1 MRICMDELRAY
12 SDCVWQSDEVGL
24 TAMATHAA

>member
-12 SDCVWQSDEVGL
+12 SDCVWQSSEVGL
-24 TAMATHAA
+24 MAMATQAA